1 MENEEKQQKHFVEN
15 LWIQKRMQLNK
26 RLIYA
31 DVGKNL

>member
-1 MENEEKQQKHFVEN
+1 MENENKHFAEN

-31 DVGKNL
+31 DVETNL